1 MRAALALT
9 AVALAVETEGELRF
23 WKSGVKGK
31 ARERIGFRAPR
42 FKLALDI
49 GWNLVIIDR
58 RHPFSPMT
66 FAEWL
71 SLSEAEREVEKRTWL
86 PFEPGY
92 WHSLAAEAAA
102 RFNAE
107 FGSNRNITRVF
118 KSLYHVRELIVAVQT
133 DLSPEK
139 KAKLPP
145 SYLGFRVLQFAN
157 QIPEGILVDPGPPS
171 ELSRQRKS
179 ESEKQG
185 PTVSRSP
192 IRKAKPGSHRILA
205 LEGEIDM
212 SVSPRIAADLR
223 ALIRDKPEK
232 VVIDLSKV
240 SYIDSSGLAVLIN
253 GMQKVEAYRG
263 KLYLV
268 GMRETVQIIFETS
281 RLDQAFRIRRNVA
294 EALAAS

>member
-1 MRAALALT
+1 
-9 AVALAVETEGELRF
+9 
-23 WKSGVKGK
+23 
-31 ARERIGFRAPR
+31 
-42 FKLALDI
+42 
-49 GWNLVIIDR
+49 
-58 RHPFSPMT
+58 MT

-71 SLSEAEREVEKRTWL
+71 SLSEAEREAEKRTWL

-92 WHSLAAEAAA
+92 WHSLAVEAAA

-107 FGSNRNITRVF
+107 FGSNPHITRVF

-133 DLSPEK
+133 NLSPEE

-145 SYLGFRVLQFAN
+145 SYLGFRVMQFAN

-185 PTVSRSP
+185 PPP
-192 IRKAKPGSHRILA
+192 IRKAKPGPHRILA

-212 SVSPRIAADLR
+212 SVSSRVAADLR

-253 GMQKVEAYRG
+253 GMQKVEAYHG

>member
-1 MRAALALT
+1 
-9 AVALAVETEGELRF
+9 
-23 WKSGVKGK
+23 
-31 ARERIGFRAPR
+31 
-42 FKLALDI
+42 
-49 GWNLVIIDR
+49 
-58 RHPFSPMT
+58 MT
-66 FAEWL
+66 FAKWL
-71 SLSEAEREVEKRTWL
+71 SLSEAEREAEKRTWL

-92 WHSLAAEAAA
+92 WHSLAVEAAA

-107 FGSNRNITRVF
+107 FGSNPHITRVF

-133 DLSPEK
+133 NLSPEE

-179 ESEKQG
+179 ESE
-185 PTVSRSP
+185 PPVSRSP

-212 SVSPRIAADLR
+212 RVSPQVAADLR

>member
-1 MRAALALT
+1 
-9 AVALAVETEGELRF
+9 
-23 WKSGVKGK
+23 
-31 ARERIGFRAPR
+31 
-42 FKLALDI
+42 
-49 GWNLVIIDR
+49 
-58 RHPFSPMT
+58 MT
-66 FAEWL
+66 FAQWL
-71 SLSEAEREVEKRTWL
+71 SLSEAEREAEKRTWL

-92 WHSLAAEAAA
+92 WHSLAVEAAA

-107 FGSNRNITRVF
+107 FGSNPHITRVF

-133 DLSPEK
+133 NLSPEE

-171 ELSRQRKS
+171 ELSGRTKS
-179 ESEKQG
+179 ESE
-185 PTVSRSP
+185 PPVSRSP

-212 SVSPRIAADLR
+212 SVSPRVAADLR

-268 GMRETVQIIFETS
+268 GMREAVQIVFETS

-294 EALAAS
+294 DALDAS

>member
-1 MRAALALT
+1 
-9 AVALAVETEGELRF
+9 
-23 WKSGVKGK
+23 
-31 ARERIGFRAPR
+31 
-42 FKLALDI
+42 
-49 GWNLVIIDR
+49 
-58 RHPFSPMT
+58 MT
-66 FAEWL
+66 FAKWL
-71 SLSEAEREVEKRTWL
+71 SLSEAEREAEKRTWL
-86 PFEPGY
+86 PFDSGY

-107 FGSNRNITRVF
+107 FGSKPHIVRVF

-139 KAKLPP
+139 KADLPS

-157 QIPEGILVDPGPPS
+157 QMPEGVLVDPGPPS
-171 ELSRQRKS
+171 KLSQS
-179 ESEKQG
+179 ASHQHG
-185 PTVSRSP
+185 PPVSRSP
-192 IRKAKPGSHRILA
+192 VRKAEPGSHRILP

-212 SVSPRIAADLR
+212 HVSPRIATELD

-232 VVIDLSKV
+232 LVIDLSKV

-268 GMRETVQIIFETS
+268 GMRETVQIVFETL
-281 RLDQAFRIRRNVA
+281 RLDQAFRIRRDVA

>member
-1 MRAALALT
+1 
-9 AVALAVETEGELRF
+9 
-23 WKSGVKGK
+23 
-31 ARERIGFRAPR
+31 
-42 FKLALDI
+42 
-49 GWNLVIIDR
+49 
-58 RHPFSPMT
+58 
-66 FAEWL
+66 
-71 SLSEAEREVEKRTWL
+71 
-86 PFEPGY
+86 
-92 WHSLAAEAAA
+92 
-102 RFNAE
+102 
-107 FGSNRNITRVF
+107 
-118 KSLYHVRELIVAVQT
+118 
-133 DLSPEK
+133 
-139 KAKLPP
+139 
-145 SYLGFRVLQFAN
+145 LQFAN

-185 PTVSRSP
+185 PSQ

-212 SVSPRIAADLR
+212 SISPRVAADLR

-268 GMRETVQIIFETS
+268 GMRDTVQIIFETS

>member
-1 MRAALALT
+1 
-9 AVALAVETEGELRF
+9 
-23 WKSGVKGK
+23 
-31 ARERIGFRAPR
+31 
-42 FKLALDI
+42 
-49 GWNLVIIDR
+49 
-58 RHPFSPMT
+58 MT
-66 FAEWL
+66 FAQWL
-71 SLSEAEREVEKRTWL
+71 SLSEAEREAEKRTWL

-92 WHSLAAEAAA
+92 WHSLAVEAAA

-107 FGSNRNITRVF
+107 FGSNPHITRVL

-133 DLSPEK
+133 NLSPEE

-185 PTVSRSP
+185 PTP

-212 SVSPRIAADLR
+212 SVSPRVAADLR

-232 VVIDLSKV
+232 MVIDLSKV

-268 GMRETVQIIFETS
+268 GMRDTVQIIFETS